1 MKPFAITT
9 ALFSFVSV
17 ALAGATTDSKTSK
30 VILPVDFKPPQVFK
44 NANLV
49 HVISLEKT
57 YVKEQINVLVE
68 NVAKEPQTEYYVP
81 FTAEQLPRIG
91 GFEVKDRKDANAGP
105 FVAETVEYDSL
116 SDVQYYRIRLP
127 TPLKPGAQQ
136 TLGITY
142 YYLKAYT
149 PLPAAVSQDDDQYLS
164 FNFSVYAP
172 SAYITKKQK
181 TELKAASAD
190 VPDYTKLPG
199 SGEVKEFP
207 VKQGTKLIYGPFDE
221 KPAGA
226 VSPANVRFQF
236 TKPVIH
242 VKELDRLIEVSHWG
256 GNIAFEEHYEMHH
269 GGANLSDN
277 FDRIK
282 YSQHSLYRQHGV
294 AGVRPSHYLDQLR
307 IPLPGGSVDAYYTD
321 VIGNVT
327 TSTWRTDNR
336 DALLVLKPRYPLF
349 GGWRYPFTIGW
360 NSDASNFLRKTATG
374 SFVLRI
380 PFIEGPKQPEGVEYE
395 HINVNIL
402 LPEGAENVK
411 FHTNIPESS
420 IVSTSVDLTRTYL
433 DTVGRTAVSIKARN
447 LVDEFRDRQLIISYD
462 APLSSAL
469 RKPLVIF
476 ASAMVVFVT
485 TWALGQVQLKYSLG
499 FGHVLTKTAKPP
511 LRIGSEPL
519 SVEAGNS
526 LTLSLSAPGSD
537 SMATTNLTL
546 AEQTLKQPPG
556 CVSAVNPSPG
566 PSTTITKRLRLLD
579 DTQVIII
586 ITTIITITH
595 ALLEQA
601 TPVSLDGPTATA
613 HETVALLSMSAID
626 RLKAPILNL
635 SRKAGSSLEEPMT
648 SHCIPPPNIQ
658 RLSKT
663 DTGSYSKCERILP
676 QAFNMNRALSI
687 RSNKSKGNSGAGAGA
702 KRGFSFNSLRGQVQP
717 ELSRKLFRLIK
728 SENNLIGAHET
739 AGRERVSIATQLS
752 EWGEHT
758 GDDSISDISDKVG
771 VVLSEMGEQE
781 DAYAHALD
789 DSRAYLKAIR
799 NTEKSVQPSRENK
812 DKIADEIQKLKLK
825 EPGSTRLPVLEQELV
840 RAEAENL
847 VAEAQLTN
855 ITRQKLKEAY
865 AAEFAATIERAEKQ
879 IILAKH
885 GRRLLELLDDS
896 PVVPGDTRVPYQ
908 HSSQARQIL
917 NDAEDD
923 LRDWRPEAEGFSTP
937 VQSRSPT
944 LEGKGKEPL
953 ASGDKL
959 SPVQSEAATV
969 ESETSPLEQRGTKS
983 SVYAEVAG

>member
-9 ALFSFVSV
+9 ALFSFVSF
-17 ALAGATTDSKTSK
+17 ALAGATTDPKTSK

-256 GNIAFEEHYEMHH
+256 GNIAFEEHYEMYH

-395 HINVNIL
+395 HINVNVL

-420 IVSTSVDLTRTYL
+420 ILSTSVDLTRTYL

-485 TWALGQVQLKYSLG
+485 TWALGQVQ
-499 FGHVLTKTAKPP
+499 AP
-511 LRIGSEPL
+511 
-519 SVEAGNS
+519 
-526 LTLSLSAPGSD
+526 TL
-537 SMATTNLTL
+537 N
-546 AEQTLKQPPG
+546 
-556 CVSAVNPSPG
+556 C
-566 PSTTITKRLRLLD
+566 
-579 DTQVIII
+579 
-586 ITTIITITH
+586 
-595 ALLEQA
+595 
-601 TPVSLDGPTATA
+601 
-613 HETVALLSMSAID
+613 
-626 RLKAPILNL
+626 
-635 SRKAGSSLEEPMT
+635 
-648 SHCIPPPNIQ
+648 
-658 RLSKT
+658 
-663 DTGSYSKCERILP
+663 ILP

-953 ASGDKL
+953 ASGDNL

-969 ESETSPLEQRGTKS
+969 ESETSPLEQRG
-983 SVYAEVAG
+983 